1 VSAPGS
7 RGPSAPRPAALP
19 LVFVLAAAIA
29 AVGLAY
35 RLGAWD
41 VENDEAIYTYAA
53 ERIVD
58 TGDWLTPR
66 YIPTDLPFLEKPPL
80 KFWLVAAPLRLG
92 LLPRTEAGLRVVDV
106 ALASLAFGYVAL
118 FGMRLGGPAAA
129 IASCLL
135 LFGLRDLVLQHGL
148 RSNNMEAP
156 LVAAYCGGLYHA
168 LRWREDGRRRDA
180 IATGAWFLVAFLCK
194 FVAAAFLPAVAA
206 VTLLLP
212 RPLALPKPWRAAAA
226 DWGCAA
232 ALVVAVAAPWF
243 VYQYATVGHELIE
256 TIFLQHVLARFT
268 ASVDVQ
274 HLQPWDFY
282 LRQIERLLRDA
293 RSLWLAAAGG
303 VLLVYRVVRHRDPL
317 AALLLLWAALPIA
330 VISGFTSKI
339 IHYAYP
345 YLPPVALAG
354 GLALAAPIGM
364 LREPIARLAARLEAA
379 SGQLPAGLPAW
390 LARPAVRRTALGI
403 GLAAVVVAGLAL
415 MLEGT
420 ARLAVG
426 SVVLRNTSVV
436 RPLVVAIVC
445 FAIAGAWRPLLTAVP
460 VGLLVLLP
468 LGAARETLRDA
479 ARPAAGLRA
488 VRDCARPLVEAGRA
502 GRGAYAVSAT
512 PIPHPYAYYFLA
524 LGPWEAFPAADP
536 ALQRALF
543 EPGAQRP
550 IVLSARAFS
559 DVGLSLLQAGHDV
572 PPAISVQAGW
582 TVLLPGPLG
591 ACVDDAVRAG
601 ARSAGGALGGS

>member
-1 VSAPGS
+1 VPAPGS
-7 RGPSAPRPAALP
+7 RAPGALRPAVLP
-19 LVFVLAAAIA
+19 LAFLIAAILSA
-29 AVGLAY
+29 AGLAY
-35 RLGAWD
+35 RLGGWD

-53 ERIVD
+53 ERMVD

-92 LLPRTEAGLRVVDV
+92 LVPRTEAGLRVVDV
-106 ALASLAFGYVAL
+106 GLSAIAFGYVAL
-118 FGMRLGGPAAA
+118 FAMRLGGPAAA

-180 IATGAWFLVAFLCK
+180 LGAGAWFLVAFLCK
-194 FVAAAFLPAVAA
+194 FVAAAFLPIVAA

-212 RPLALPKPWRAAAA
+212 RPVALPKPWRASLS
-226 DWGCAA
+226 DWGWAA
-232 ALVVAVAAPWF
+232 ALVVGLAAPWF
-243 VYQYATVGHELIE
+243 VYQYAAVGHELIE
-256 TIFLQHVLARFT
+256 TMFLQHVLARFT
-268 ASVDVQ
+268 ASVDAQ

-282 LRQIERLLRDA
+282 LRQIERLLREA
-293 RSLWLAAAGG
+293 RSLWLVAAGAC
-303 VLLVYRVVRHRDPL
+303 LLVYRVVRHRDPL
-317 AALLLLWAALPIA
+317 AAMLLLWAALPIA

-345 YLPPVALAG
+345 YLPPIALAG

-364 LREPIARLAARLEAA
+364 LRAPIARLATRLEAA
-379 SGQLPAGLPAW
+379 SGRLPRW
-390 LARPAVRRTALGI
+390 LAAPAMRRTALGL
-403 GLAAVVVAGLAL
+403 GVVAVVVAAIAL

-420 ARLAVG
+420 ARLAIG
-426 SVVLRNTSVV
+426 GVVLRNTSVL
-436 RPLVVAIVC
+436 RPLVVGVVC
-445 FAIAGAWRPLLTAVP
+445 LAIAGAWRPLLTAVP
-460 VGLLVLLP
+460 VGLLMLLP

-488 VRDCARPLVEAGRA
+488 VRDCARPLIAAGRA
-502 GRGAYAVSAT
+502 GRGAYAVSAAA
-512 PIPHPYAYYFLA
+512 IPHPYAYYFLP
-524 LGPWEAFPAADP
+524 LGPWDAFPEHQPDVEAQ
-536 ALQRALF
+536 ALHLAGQ
-543 EPGAQRP
+543 QRP
-550 IVLSARAFS
+550 VVLSSRAFS
-559 DVGLSLLQAGHDV
+559 EVGLRLLQSGRDI

-601 ARSAGGALGGS
+601 ARSVGGALGGA

>member
-1 VSAPGS
+1 MAASGS
-7 RGPSAPRPAALP
+7 RAAAPP
-19 LVFVLAAAIA
+19 LVFLVAAAIA
-29 AVGLAY
+29 AVALGY
-35 RLGAWD
+35 RLGGWD

-53 ERIVD
+53 ERMVD

-80 KFWLVAAPLRLG
+80 KFWLVAAPLRAG
-92 LLPRTEAGLRVVDV
+92 LIPRTEAGLRVVDV
-106 ALASLAFGYVAL
+106 GLSALAFGYVAL
-118 FGMRLGGPAAA
+118 FALRLGGPAAA
-129 IASCLL
+129 IAACLL

-180 IATGAWFLVAFLCK
+180 IAAAAWFLVAFMSK
-194 FVAAAFLPAVAA
+194 FVAAAFVPVIAA

-212 RPLALPKPWRAAAA
+212 RPVTLPKSWRASLA
-226 DWGCAA
+226 DWSWAA
-232 ALVVAVAAPWF
+232 ALVVAVSAPWF
-243 VYQYATVGHELIE
+243 VYQYAMVGHELIE
-256 TIFLQHVLARFT
+256 TMFLQHVLARFT
-268 ASVDVQ
+268 AAVDVQ

-282 LRQIERLLRDA
+282 LRQIERLLREA
-293 RSLWLAAAGG
+293 RGLWLVAAGAG
-303 VLLVYRVVRHRDPL
+303 LLVYRALRHRDPL
-317 AALLLLWAALPIA
+317 AAMLLLWTALPLL
-330 VISGFTSKI
+330 VISSFTSKI

-345 YLPPVALAG
+345 YLPPLALAG

-364 LREPIARLAARLEAA
+364 LREPIARLAARLDAA
-379 SGQLPAGLPAW
+379 SGRMPAW
-390 LARPAVRRTALGI
+390 LARPAIRRTALGL
-403 GLAAVVVAGLAL
+403 GLAAVGVAALAL

-426 SVVLRNTSVV
+426 GVVLRNTSVA

-445 FAIAGAWRPLLTAVP
+445 FALAGAWRPLLTAVP
-460 VGLLVLLP
+460 VGLLILLP

-488 VRDCARPLVEAGRA
+488 VRDCARPLVASGRA
-502 GRGAYAVSAT
+502 GRGAYAVSAAA
-512 PIPHPYAYYFLA
+512 IPHPYAYYFLT
-524 LGPWEAFPAADP
+524 LGPWDAVAAADP

-559 DVGLSLLQAGHDV
+559 EVGLSLLQAGHDV

-591 ACVDDAVRAG
+591 GCVDAAVRAG